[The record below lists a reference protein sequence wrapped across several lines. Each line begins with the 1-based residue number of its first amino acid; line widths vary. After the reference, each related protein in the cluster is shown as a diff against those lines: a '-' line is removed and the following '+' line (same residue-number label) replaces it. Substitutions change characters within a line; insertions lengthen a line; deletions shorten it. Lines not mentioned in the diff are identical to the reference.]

1 MKAKLL
7 LLTFL
12 TVSISLS
19 AQKIYLEGGY
29 LNPYRYGAK
38 TSDYYFDAVRLGVL
52 YEHNLKYNF
61 GIQTGALLNAGYSHK
76 YQLYGQTPDSV
87 DYTTRNFSLDIPAHL
102 VYHQKLFW
110 GISMFGYVGPTLQI
124 GLFQP
129 QTINSNLSEAYTQLT
144 GITSGERD
152 LYSYDQGVR
161 RINLQLGTGG
171 GFQWKKY
178 ILKGGF
184 DWGINSLDRS
194 GYDRVLQRN
203 WHVSFVYQL
212 K

>member
-7 LLTFL
+7 LLTL
-12 TVSISLS
+12 LSVSFSLS
-19 AQKIYLEGGY
+19 AQKIFLEGGY
-29 LNPYRYGAK
+29 LNPYRYGEK
-38 TSDYYFDAVRLGVL
+38 TSDYYFDAVRFGVL
-52 YEHNLKYNF
+52 AEYDLKYNF
-61 GIQTGALLNAGYSHK
+61 GIQTGVLLNTGYSHK
-76 YQLYGQTPDSV
+76 YQLYGQTPDSIE
-87 DYTTRNFSLDIPAHL
+87 YTTWNIGIDIPARI

-110 GISMFGYVGPTLQI
+110 GISMFGYAGPNFQI
-124 GLFQP
+124 GLAQP
-129 QTINSNLSEAYTQLT
+129 QKINSNLSELYQQLT
-144 GITSGERD
+144 GISSGSRD
-152 LYSYDQGVR
+152 LYTHNEGIR
-161 RINLQLGTGG
+161 RINVQLGAGG

-184 DWGINSLDRS
+184 DWGINSLDRT